1 MYVPIIQFFTFHFL
15 LKNAINE
22 IIPAKNVG
30 ENTIFAL
37 SKSDDMPTNKQAK
50 LRYDCLNKCFQNPN
64 ARYTFD
70 DLKNK
75 CSLYINSV
83 LGMDVEISIRTLRD
97 DIAFMKKQGAPIR
110 CYKSAGTPYY
120 RYEDCSYCFNSN
132 EMLSDSELQ
141 QLLDTIQILGR
152 FNGMPQFEE
161 VASLLEKLEN
171 SFKLDK
177 NRSAIV
183 CFDQNVDVVG
193 KKFFKPLFDA
203 IIAKAAIKVVY
214 KPFADPKEE
223 FTLSPYFLKQ
233 YNQRWYV
240 FGSILEH
247 PEWEIANLS
256 LDRISKIK
264 ASRSP
269 FVENPG
275 IDFEDYFDDII
286 GVTRLKGEKVQTIK
300 LKVDPDYAGYF
311 LSRPLHWTQR
321 PKLAD
326 DGTTTIKVCYNK
338 ELENKLFEMSAEV
351 EVLEPLSLRKKIHDR
366 LVIALEKHKME
377 E

>member
-1 MYVPIIQFFTFHFL
+1 MSHASF
-15 LKNAINE
+15 
-22 IIPAKNVG
+22 
-30 ENTIFAL
+30 
-37 SKSDDMPTNKQAK
+37 
-50 LRYDCLNKCFQNPN
+50 RYECLNKCFQNPN
-64 ARYTFD
+64 ARYTFE
-70 DLKNK
+70 DLKIK
-75 CSLYINSV
+75 CSLYVSSII
-83 LGMDVEISIRTLRD
+83 GKEVEIKDRTLRD
-97 DIAFMKKQGAPIR
+97 DIAFMKKNGAPIK

-161 VASLLEKLEN
+161 VASLLEKLEK

-177 NRSAIV
+177 NRADIV
-183 CFDQNVDVVG
+183 CFDQNVDVKG
-193 KKFFKPLFDA
+193 KEFFKPLFDA
-203 IIAKAAIKVVY
+203 IIAKATIKVVY

-264 ASRSP
+264 ASKSP

-275 IDFEDYFDDII
+275 IDFECYFDDII
-286 GVTRLKGEKVQTIK
+286 GVTRFKDEKVQTIK
-300 LKVDPDYAGYF
+300 LKVDASYAGYF
-311 LSRPLHWTQR
+311 LSRPIHWSQKA
-321 PKLAD
+321 KLAD
-326 DGTTTIKVCYNK
+326 DGTITLKVCYNK
-338 ELENKLFEMSAEV
+338 ELENMLFEMSAEV

-366 LVIALEKHKME
+366 LVVALEKHNME
-377 E
+377 K